1 MSEAD
6 HVRMLLDACEQ
17 PLVGPLTLDTNEC
30 KSSLTLYISF
40 ENSHDDD
47 DAEPD
52 ADDDDDDD
60 DDAE

>member
-1 MSEAD
+1 MYCCSIF
-6 HVRMLLDACEQ
+6 RKTRTIFIEQ

-52 ADDDDDDD
+52 ADDDDDD
-60 DDAE
+60 AE